1 MDNYGLLMCNA
12 YIYIHIN
19 LIKFTL
25 YNYIYSAHINMAMY
39 IYIYIRILCVCALHF
54 STLHCPWCVAAEL
67 VAEAGYDP
75 DGWKSQLYPNEIA
88 RDAQHGQGSD
98 GH

>member
-1 MDNYGLLMCNA
+1 
-12 YIYIHIN
+12 
-19 LIKFTL
+19 
-25 YNYIYSAHINMAMY
+25 MY

>member
-1 MDNYGLLMCNA
+1 V
-12 YIYIHIN
+12 
-19 LIKFTL
+19 
-25 YNYIYSAHINMAMY
+25 
-39 IYIYIRILCVCALHF
+39 CVCALHF